1 MSDQEKPK
9 DAAET
14 PAEDAPKPEA
24 KATEEKPAA
33 ADDSKPAAE
42 DAKAEKPKAEKP
54 AEADQGDKSAAKD
67 DAAAPKA
74 DGDKAPEAAKTGGPG
89 GGGGGYGNRGGGNRG
104 GRNSG
109 PRTFRRM
116 DVPDPNE
123 EAPEFLEKVVFI
135 NRCSKVV
142 KGGRRFSFSALVVSG
157 DMKGKGGY
165 GFGKANE
172 VAECIR
178 KATEIAKRS
187 MVKVSIVEGTIPHEV
202 LGVHGGGRVL
212 LRPASPGTGIIAGGA
227 VRAVLEAAGVK
238 DILTKSLGSKN
249 HGNVVKATLEGL
261 LQLRTRDDVYK
272 LRGKKTSEQKAI

>member
-1 MSDQEKPK
+1 MSDQETPK

-14 PAEDAPKPEA
+14 PAKEAPTKEAPKAEAKTSEEKAAPAEATDAPKAAAE
-24 KATEEKPAA
+24 TPAA
-33 ADDSKPAAE
+33 ADA
-42 DAKAEKPKAEKP
+42 PKAE
-54 AEADQGDKSAAKD
+54 
-67 DAAAPKA
+67 
-74 DGDKAPEAAKTGGPG
+74 GDKAPAAADAPKTG
-89 GGGGGYGNRGGGNRG
+89 GGGGGYGNRGGGGGGYGGGGNRG

-157 DMKGKGGY
+157 DMKGKVGY

-187 MVKVSIVEGTIPHEV
+187 MVKVSVVDGTIPHEA

-272 LRGKKTSEQKAI
+272 LRGKKTDEQKAI